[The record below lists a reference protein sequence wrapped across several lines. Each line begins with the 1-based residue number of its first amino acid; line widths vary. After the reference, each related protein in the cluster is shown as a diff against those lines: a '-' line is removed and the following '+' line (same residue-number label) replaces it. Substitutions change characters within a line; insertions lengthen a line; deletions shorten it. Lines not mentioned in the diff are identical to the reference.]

1 MNMALSQSNKLK
13 QRSPGWT
20 GSITS
25 ATLGFTRMPHIHSS
39 STFSPTNSETLKMR
53 MLGYR
58 NGSMKNLLTV
68 KSGRRN
74 MSFKP
79 LEKKTRALQ
88 EELEEIQEVL
98 QEYQNQSRQRQLH
111 IHKQEKENQKMAE
124 IVKELEKKVF
134 KQQLDEQYN
143 KDVLKEL
150 RSEGSELKR
159 HLFEWEAKWQ
169 TKYER
174 IRQKQQHIEKLS
186 TVIQGLSLKSQELHR
201 SITFLED
208 NVVEVQQEIALL
220 QKDALSGEM
229 VTSSRGFLWEEQK
242 RLPHLELYR
251 ITSKEYCSSVSF
263 LRPTPQ
269 AAWRLLWALAK
280 LLFLVLLLALPLHFF
295 HGRYSRQPCLQLH
308 STPLLYIQSKR
319 LFPPLAS

>member
-150 RSEGSELKR
+150 RSEGSELK
-159 HLFEWEAKWQ
+159 
-169 TKYER
+169 
-174 IRQKQQHIEKLS
+174 
-186 TVIQGLSLKSQELHR
+186 ELHR

-229 VTSSRGFLWEEQK
+229 VTSSRGFLWEEQVCDQMK

>member
-174 IRQKQQHIEKLS
+174 IRQFAERC
-186 TVIQGLSLKSQELHR
+186 TVWRNGDLITGLSLGGTKETSTSGTIQNYFQGILLVCIFPTSNSPGCLEAAVGLGQTPVSGPAVSSASPFLSWQVLQAAMLAAALNTPALHPIQE
-201 SITFLED
+201 
-208 NVVEVQQEIALL
+208 VV
-220 QKDALSGEM
+220 SP
-229 VTSSRGFLWEEQK
+229 F
-242 RLPHLELYR
+242 
-251 ITSKEYCSSVSF
+251 SF
-263 LRPTPQ
+263 LK
-269 AAWRLLWALAK
+269 ALTHVSLMTFNK
-280 LLFLVLLLALPLHFF
+280 
-295 HGRYSRQPCLQLH
+295 
-308 STPLLYIQSKR
+308 IE
-319 LFPPLAS
+319 

>member
-1 MNMALSQSNKLK
+1 MNMALSQSSKLK
-13 QRSPGWT
+13 QRSPGNFEDENAW
-20 GSITS
+20 
-25 ATLGFTRMPHIHSS
+25 LQEWIH
-39 STFSPTNSETLKMR
+39 EELAHGEVWQKE
-53 MLGYR
+53 YEA
-58 NGSMKNLLTV
+58 LLRHQSQLCALLQT
-68 KSGRRN
+68 K
-74 MSFKP
+74 SFKS

-98 QEYQNQSRQRQLH
+98 QEYQNRSRQRQLH

-143 KDVLKEL
+143 KDVQKEL
-150 RSEGSELKR
+150 RSEGNELK
-159 HLFEWEAKWQ
+159 
-169 TKYER
+169 
-174 IRQKQQHIEKLS
+174 KQQHIEKLS

-229 VTSSRGFLWEEQK
+229 VTLAGGFLWEEQVCDQMK

-251 ITSKEYCSSVSF
+251 ITSKEYCSSISF

-269 AAWRLLWALAK
+269 AAWRMLWALAK
-280 LLFLVLLLALPLHFF
+280 VLFLILLLALPLHFF
-295 HGRYSRQPCLQLH
+295 HGRYSRQPCLQRH
-308 STPLLYIQSKR
+308 STPLLYIESKR
-319 LFPPLAS
+319 LFPL